1 MIVTYDQAPQP
12 TSQRPV
18 ILRWVTSW
26 TLSSTCSSPPQVASY
41 MTRSQ
46 SCNLFNFILYKLLI
60 LPSQPKTNL
69 PKIYIN
75 VIKITV
81 NLVHALVG
89 KCNLD
94 LDAKM
99 RQIMVLF
106 FYDFVGYTWREWV
119 VACDSKRFCWAPI
132 TVSPPKAHLEFPFV
146 RACVSNQHLQNTT
159 HKVPFKKWVPTPAT
173 GGNWYMVIALH
184 YCWNTYYVNY

>member
-1 MIVTYDQAPQP
+1 
-12 TSQRPV
+12 
-18 ILRWVTSW
+18 
-26 TLSSTCSSPPQVASY
+26 

-81 NLVHALVG
+81 KLSESLIYLVHALVG

-106 FYDFVGYTWREWV
+106 FYDFVGYT
-119 VACDSKRFCWAPI
+119 
-132 TVSPPKAHLEFPFV
+132 
-146 RACVSNQHLQNTT
+146 
-159 HKVPFKKWVPTPAT
+159 
-173 GGNWYMVIALH
+173 
-184 YCWNTYYVNY
+184 